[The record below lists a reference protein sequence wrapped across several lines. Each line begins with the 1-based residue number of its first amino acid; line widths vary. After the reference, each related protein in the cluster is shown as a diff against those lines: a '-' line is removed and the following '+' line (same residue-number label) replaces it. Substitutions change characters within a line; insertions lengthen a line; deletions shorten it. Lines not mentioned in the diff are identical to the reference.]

1 MGMPRK
7 ADRHLEGR
15 IVDAAYQLWSKG
27 GEHALTMRAV
37 ARAAGTTT
45 PTLYERFRDK
55 HDLIMFLRLRARE
68 RMFAALQPAR
78 STAEACRLGLEF
90 TLTNGNEYLLLTSDW
105 AERFARKERMPSFEF
120 IQEKLADD
128 LGGVAADYLGL
139 AMALVA
145 QVHGAALLLLG
156 EEVEAA
162 IAEQLKNACLE
173 ACQVLIECGGKRV
186 AKRAATG
193 AATKRGR

>member
-1 MGMPRK
+1 MPRK
-7 ADRHLEGR
+7 ADTHLEGR

-45 PTLYERFRDK
+45 PTLYERFRGK
-55 HDLIMFLRLRARE
+55 HDLIMFLRVRARE

-105 AERFARKERMPSFEF
+105 AERFGRKERMPSFEF

-156 EEVEAA
+156 EEVEAG
-162 IAEQLKNACLE
+162 IAEQLKNACLQ
-173 ACQVLIECGGKRV
+173 ACQVLIQCGGKRV

>member
-1 MGMPRK
+1 MPRK

-55 HDLIMFLRLRARE
+55 HELIMFMRVRARE
-68 RMFAALQPAR
+68 RMFAALQPAK

-105 AERFARKERMPSFEF
+105 TERLARKERMPSYELL
-120 IQEKLADD
+120 QEKLADD
-128 LGGVAADYLGL
+128 LGGVAAEYERL
-139 AMALVA
+139 AMGLVA
-145 QVHGAALLLLG
+145 QVHGTALLLLG
-156 EEVEAA
+156 EEVEAG
-162 IAEQLKNACLE
+162 IAAQFKNACLE
-173 ACQVLIECGGKRV
+173 ACQVLIECGGRKV
-186 AKRAATG
+186 AKRTSTG

>member
-1 MGMPRK
+1 MPRK
-7 ADRHLEGR
+7 ADGQLEGR
-15 IVDAAYQLWSKG
+15 IVDAAYQLWSKE

-156 EEVEAA
+156 EEVEAG

-186 AKRAATG
+186 AKRTATG

>member
-1 MGMPRK
+1 MRMPRK
-7 ADRHLEGR
+7 ADTHLEGR

-45 PTLYERFRDK
+45 PTLYERFRGK
-55 HDLIMFLRLRARE
+55 HDLIMFLRVRARE

-105 AERFARKERMPSFEF
+105 AERFGRKERMPSFEF

-156 EEVEAA
+156 EEVEAG
-162 IAEQLKNACLE
+162 IAEQLKNACLQ
-173 ACQVLIECGGKRV
+173 ACQVLIQCGGKRV

>member
-1 MGMPRK
+1 MPRK
-7 ADRHLEGR
+7 ADRLLEGR

-55 HDLIMFLRLRARE
+55 HELIMFMRVRARE
-68 RMFAALQPAR
+68 RMFAALQPAK
-78 STAEACRLGLEF
+78 STAEACRIGLEF

-105 AERFARKERMPSFEF
+105 AERLARKERMPSYELL
-120 IQEKLADD
+120 QEKLADD
-128 LGGVAADYLGL
+128 LGGVAAEYERL
-139 AMALVA
+139 AMGLVA
-145 QVHGAALLLLG
+145 QVHGTALLLLG
-156 EEVEAA
+156 EEVEEGIAA
-162 IAEQLKNACLE
+162 QFKNACLE
-173 ACQVLIECGGKRV
+173 ACQVLIECGGRKV

-193 AATKRGR
+193 AVTKRG

>member
-1 MGMPRK
+1 MPRK

-55 HDLIMFLRLRARE
+55 HELIMFMRVRARE
-68 RMFAALQPAR
+68 RMFAALQPAK
-78 STAEACRLGLEF
+78 STAEACRIGLEF

-105 AERFARKERMPSFEF
+105 AERLARKERMPSYELL
-120 IQEKLADD
+120 QEKLADD
-128 LGGVAADYLGL
+128 LGGVAAEYERL
-139 AMALVA
+139 AMGLVA
-145 QVHGAALLLLG
+145 QVHGTALLLLG
-156 EEVEAA
+156 EEVEAG
-162 IAEQLKNACLE
+162 IAAQFKNACLE
-173 ACQVLIECGGKRV
+173 ACQVLIECGGRKV

-193 AATKRGR
+193 AATKPGR

>member
-1 MGMPRK
+1 MPRK
-7 ADRHLEGR
+7 ADTHLEGR

-45 PTLYERFRDK
+45 PTLYERFRGK
-55 HDLIMFLRLRARE
+55 HDLIMFLRVRARE

-105 AERFARKERMPSFEF
+105 AERFGRKERMPSFEF

-156 EEVEAA
+156 EEVEAG
-162 IAEQLKNACLE
+162 IAEQLKNACLQ
-173 ACQVLIECGGKRV
+173 ACQVLIQCGG
-186 AKRAATG
+186 KRAATG

>member
-1 MGMPRK
+1 MPRK

-45 PTLYERFRDK
+45 PTLYDRFRDK
-55 HDLIMFLRLRARE
+55 HELIMFLRVRARE
-68 RMFAALQPAR
+68 RMFAALQPAK

-105 AERFARKERMPSFEF
+105 AERLARKERMPSYELL
-120 IQEKLADD
+120 QEKLADD
-128 LGGVAADYLGL
+128 LGGVAGEYERL
-139 AMALVA
+139 AMGLVA
-145 QVHGAALLLLG
+145 QVHGTALLLLG
-156 EEVEAA
+156 EAVEAG
-162 IAEQLKNACLE
+162 IAAQFKNACLE

>member
-1 MGMPRK
+1 MPRK

-55 HDLIMFLRLRARE
+55 HELIMFLRLRARE
-68 RMFAALQPAR
+68 RMFAALQPAK

-90 TLTNGNEYLLLTSDW
+90 TQTNGNEYLLLTSDW
-105 AERFARKERMPSFEF
+105 AERLARKERIPSFEF

-128 LGGVAADYLGL
+128 LGGVAAEYERL
-139 AMALVA
+139 AMGLVA
-145 QVHGAALLLLG
+145 QVHGTALLLLG
-156 EEVEAA
+156 EEVEAG

-173 ACQVLIECGGKRV
+173 GCQVLIECGGKRV
-186 AKRAATG
+186 AKRAANG

>member
-1 MGMPRK
+1 MPRK
-7 ADRHLEGR
+7 ADTHLEGR

-45 PTLYERFRDK
+45 PTLYERFRGK
-55 HDLIMFLRLRARE
+55 HDLIMFLRVRARE

-105 AERFARKERMPSFEF
+105 AERFGRKERMPSFEF

-128 LGGVAADYLGL
+128 LGGVAAEYERL
-139 AMALVA
+139 AMGLVA
-145 QVHGAALLLLG
+145 QVHGTALLLLG
-156 EEVEAA
+156 EEVEAG

-173 ACQVLIECGGKRV
+173 ACQVLIECGGRKV

-193 AATKRGR
+193 AATKRDR

>member
-1 MGMPRK
+1 MPRK
-7 ADRHLEGR
+7 ADTHLEGR

-45 PTLYERFRDK
+45 PTLYERFRGK
-55 HDLIMFLRLRARE
+55 HDLIMFLRVRARE

-105 AERFARKERMPSFEF
+105 AERFGRKERMPSFEF

-156 EEVEAA
+156 EEVEAG
-162 IAEQLKNACLE
+162 IAEQLKNACLL
-173 ACQVLIECGGKRV
+173 ACQVLIQCGGKRV